1 MVEPTNI
8 GKMLKQRRKQLG
20 VDQHTL
26 AMLAQM
32 SVNTIVAVERG
43 TTDPSL
49 STINKLCDV
58 LGLEL
63 IVRLKEDK

>member
-1 MVEPTNI
+1 MVEPTDI

-63 IVRLKEDK
+63 IVRLKED

>member
-1 MVEPTNI
+1 MVEPTDI
-8 GKMLKQRRKQLG
+8 GKMLKHRRKQLG

>member
-1 MVEPTNI
+1 MVEPTDI

>member
-63 IVRLKEDK
+63 IVRLKED